1 MKQIKK
7 FSLIPF
13 LMMIIILCVSLSSC
27 KKEDPFAI
35 PSDPSGTTVTYP
47 YMDYLE
53 NVVWKDD
60 YDQWTYS
67 NDHIERYGEIADV
80 VGIPDK
86 GTSGAIIF
94 QAKKGTKLTAIE
106 FTIDAL
112 VNITVK
118 PYYEAT
124 SNHSSGSGRAAVYD
138 SQSTTLKAGESR
150 AVRLEMDDL
159 EYYIFED
166 GTKKEFLEWDEN
178 TTDDQR
184 KFALS
189 ATISYNGHTWNNF
202 AFPYEMGDEIYK
214 FSNLVFYFE

>member
-13 LMMIIILCVSLSSC
+13 LMMIIILCVSLSRC
-27 KKEDPFAI
+27 KKENPFAI

-67 NDHIERYGEIADV
+67 NDNIERYGEIADV
-80 VGIPDK
+80 VGIPNK

-118 PYYEAT
+118 PFYTAT
-124 SNHSSGSGRAAVYD
+124 SNFSSGRGIALVYD

-159 EYYIFED
+159 DKTYSD
-166 GTKKEFLEWDEN
+166 GTKVEFMEWDEN

-189 ATISYNGHTWNNF
+189 ATISYNGHPWNDF